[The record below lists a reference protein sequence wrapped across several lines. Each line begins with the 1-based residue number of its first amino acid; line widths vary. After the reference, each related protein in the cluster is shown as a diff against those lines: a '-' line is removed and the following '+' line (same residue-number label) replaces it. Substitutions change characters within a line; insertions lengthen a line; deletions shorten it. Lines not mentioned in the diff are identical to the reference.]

1 MRTLVALPAWLFAAA
16 TLSSAAPPAPSYP
29 YLGPGDAPDGVSILP
44 PPPAAGSGR
53 AEGDRRVFAETRAL
67 RGSPR
72 WAVAQSD
79 VTSDT
84 YDHFACALGVQLT
97 AARVPVL
104 TRLLD
109 RADDGGLVDQVKTHY
124 ATPRPYLDSDQPI
137 CQDRTAHLAGNG
149 DYPSGHTSGGWREA
163 LILAEL
169 APDRATQILARGRA
183 FGESRAVCGAHSASA
198 VQAGF
203 MAGSVAV
210 AMLHSRPEFRA
221 DLEAARVELAR
232 VRLSAPAADPVL
244 CSAERDALSRPA
256 Y

>member
-1 MRTLVALPAWLFAAA
+1 MRTLVALSALVFAA
-16 TLSSAAPPAPSYP
+16 TMLSDAAPPAPSAYV
-29 YLGPGDAPDGVSILP
+29 GPADAPDGLSVLP
-44 PPPAAGSGR
+44 PPPAPGSGR
-53 AEGDRRVFAETRAL
+53 AEADRRIFAETRAL
-67 RGSPR
+67 KGSPR

-97 AARVPVL
+97 AARAPVL

-109 RADDGGLVDQVKTHY
+109 RADDGGLVDKVKAHY
-124 ATPRPYLDSDQPI
+124 ATPRPYLDNDQPI

-169 APDRATQILARGRA
+169 APDRATQLLARGRA

-210 AMLHSRPEFRA
+210 AMLHSRPEFRS
-221 DLEAARVELAR
+221 DLEVARAELAK
-232 VRLSAPAADPVL
+232 VRSSAPAADPSL
-244 CSAERDALSRPA
+244 CRAERQALSVPA

>member
-1 MRTLVALPAWLFAAA
+1 MRTLVALPALVFAA
-16 TLSSAAPPAPSYP
+16 TMLSAAAPQAKSAYVRPA
-29 YLGPGDAPDGVSILP
+29 DAPDGRRILP
-44 PPPAAGSGR
+44 PPPAPGSGR
-53 AEGDRRVFAETRAL
+53 AEADRRIFLETRAL
-67 RGSPR
+67 KGTPR

-97 AARVPVL
+97 AARAPVL

-109 RADDGGLVDQVKTHY
+109 RAGDGGLVADVKAYY
-124 ATPRPYLDSDQPI
+124 ATPRPYLDNDQPI
-137 CQDRTAHLAGNG
+137 CQERTAHLAGNG
-149 DYPSGHTSGGWREA
+149 DYPSGHTSGGWLEA

-210 AMLHSRPEFRA
+210 AMLHSRPEFRT
-221 DLEAARVELAR
+221 DLEAARAELAK
-232 VRLSAPAADPVL
+232 VRSRAPATDPAL
-244 CSAERDALSRPA
+244 CRAEREALSLSP